1 MRFTTLLLCAV
12 LITAAH
18 TFRGFLW
25 QAETPSP
32 VLREL
37 SSVVIFLMDFPL
49 MALLFSSVVRLLSHD
64 SLSDTL
70 TRLIKRPGGAAWIGL
85 LLWVMVGY
93 VWARETILV
102 QYSVFRLVLEIN
114 LLVVTADLVRQGKE
128 RPLLYALLFG
138 AAIQSVIAIAQVI
151 NGGALGLEW
160 LGELQAE
167 EIYHTG
173 SRLRGY
179 GLTVNPNNL
188 SGYLLIALFVWF
200 RIMKGGAG
208 HAGFKT
214 TPLPVGAGVKVV
226 PQPSPALVRAW
237 GLLLLLGLLAT
248 GSSTAII
255 SLILVSI
262 FYFSPLKYRILFLL
276 TALVAVLGLLLWRE
290 SSVGVTDRLFF
301 AYDDTLAVLRQS
313 PILGV
318 GADNLMVE
326 ISHQNPFSREVLLPA
341 HNAFLMIWAELGL
354 PGLILILMTFW
365 GIVGRDTAVPCPYC
379 LLAIALVMLFDFY
392 FWGDFRMR
400 VMWFWV
406 VGMAWGEL
414 LRQFDANPVNAALE
428 LGE

>member
-25 QAETPSP
+25 QADTPSP

-37 SSVVIFLMDFPL
+37 SSVVIFLIDFPL
-49 MALLFSSVVRLLSHD
+49 MALLFSSVVRLLSQD

-70 TRLIKRPGGAAWIGL
+70 TLLIKRVGGAAWIGL

-102 QYSVFRLVLEIN
+102 QYMVFRLVLEIN

-128 RPLLYALLFG
+128 RPLLYVLLFG
-138 AAIQSVIAIAQVI
+138 AGIQSMIAIAQVI
-151 NGGALGLEW
+151 NGGALGLEA
-160 LGELQAE
+160 LGELQAD

-179 GLTVNPNNL
+179 GLSVNPNNL

-200 RIMKGGAG
+200 KMDTALPCPYYGLW
-208 HAGFKT
+208 GF
-214 TPLPVGAGVKVV
+214 
-226 PQPSPALVRAW
+226 
-237 GLLLLLGLLAT
+237 LLLAGLLAT

-262 FYFSPLKYRILFLL
+262 FYFFPFKQRFLFLV
-276 TALVAVLGLLLWRE
+276 TALLIVLGSLLWRE

-301 AYDDTLAVLRQS
+301 AYDDTLEVLRQS

-326 ISHQNPFSREVLLPA
+326 ISHQNPFSLEVLLPA

-354 PGLILILMTFW
+354 PGLILVLMTFW
-365 GIVGRDTAVPCPYC
+365 GIAGRDRAVSYPYC
-379 LLAIALVMLFDFY
+379 LLAIGLVMLFDFY

-406 VGMAWGEL
+406 VGLA
-414 LRQFDANPVNAALE
+414 
-428 LGE
+428 